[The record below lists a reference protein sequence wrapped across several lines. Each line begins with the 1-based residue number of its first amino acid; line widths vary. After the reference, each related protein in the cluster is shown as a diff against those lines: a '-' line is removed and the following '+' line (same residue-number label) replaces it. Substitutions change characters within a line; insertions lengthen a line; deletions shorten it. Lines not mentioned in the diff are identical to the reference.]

1 VKVLDVLK
9 YVLDQ
14 QVADVGIGEANTV
27 LTQDTAG
34 VQKAN
39 IVQ

>member
-14 QVADVGIGEANTV
+14 QEVDVGIGEVNTV
-27 LTQDTAG
+27 LTQDIAG

>member
-9 YVLDQ
+9 FVLDQ
-14 QVADVGIGEANTV
+14 QAVDVGIGEANTV

-34 VQKAN
+34 VRKVN